1 MAFHA
6 AFNIISVLLKQWFTF
21 AFVSLA
27 VRSQSWRS
35 EMPYPKTAPRNHSA
49 SCMGHLVLN
58 IFASSLIRR
67 DNKKNFVQACAL
79 AKVCVC
85 VWGGVNVYP

>member
-1 MAFHA
+1 
-6 AFNIISVLLKQWFTF
+6 
-21 AFVSLA
+21 
-27 VRSQSWRS
+27 
-35 EMPYPKTAPRNHSA
+35 
-49 SCMGHLVLN
+49 MGHLVLN

-85 VWGGVNVYP
+85 VGGGLMYIHDALYQTGLEMIMYP